1 MFSVTTMCW
10 VKAAFRINDLRSYPG
25 ISTIGYAVIRAGS
38 GIIARNI
45 AGGGWTSAY
54 NGKIVLRNRR
64 STEGDS
70 CYTGNYGACDN
81 VDEGIDNQS
90 DASGYLCHAQPGAGK
105 IINGKFT
112 SEPIYAWGN
121 TAMNICV
128 GGTRAGLQCSTFDEN
143 ATTGCPGSTCKDTS
157 SFKPNEFVV
166 FGGGLSDTQM
176 QANRDFMNNTQHP
189 NWQPYTCPHPLA
201 DPEKKGYCN
210 PSVAGTAGYITVNY
224 LIPSTAPVFS
234 GVVCKGCK

>member
-1 MFSVTTMCW
+1 
-10 VKAAFRINDLRSYPG
+10 
-25 ISTIGYAVIRAGS
+25 
-38 GIIARNI
+38 
-45 AGGGWTSAY
+45 
-54 NGKIVLRNRR
+54 
-64 STEGDS
+64 
-70 CYTGNYGACDN
+70 
-81 VDEGIDNQS
+81 
-90 DASGYLCHAQPGAGK
+90 LCHAQPGAGK